1 MSTGQGVAAVLC
13 SWEGSRR
20 SGISLAMHHRLCGI
34 STYGLNGLK
43 KGDEHPAYA
52 ALASIAQFIFACRF
66 LVPVSMIICNDIMA
80 YMFGFF
86 FGRTPLIKLSPKKT
100 WEGFIGGAIS
110 TVVFGVLVSVTS
122 HCTWLQAALTV

>member
-1 MSTGQGVAAVLC
+1 
-13 SWEGSRR
+13 
-20 SGISLAMHHRLCGI
+20 
-34 STYGLNGLK
+34 
-43 KGDEHPAYA
+43 
-52 ALASIAQFIFACRF
+52 
-66 LVPVSMIICNDIMA
+66 MIICNDIMA

-122 HCTWLQAALTV
+122 HCTRLQAALTVLTQIPSKPGYIATKPVHRLQIRTTVHN